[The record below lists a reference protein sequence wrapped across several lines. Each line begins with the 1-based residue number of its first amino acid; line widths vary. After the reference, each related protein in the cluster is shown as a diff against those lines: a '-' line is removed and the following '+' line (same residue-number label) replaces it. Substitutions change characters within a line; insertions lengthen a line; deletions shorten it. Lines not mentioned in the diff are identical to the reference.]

1 MKDGELRVALI
12 GYRFMGR
19 MHAHA
24 YRMVS
29 QLMDPPL
36 RPKVAVLVG
45 RDAAGV
51 EAAARAFEIPSWSTD
66 FREAVT
72 RDDIDAVD
80 IAVPSDQHA
89 EIAMAALAA
98 KKHVLC
104 EKPLA
109 NTVEVARAMRDA
121 AVQAGVTHMVG
132 FNYRRMPAMA
142 LARRLIDEGRLGRVF
157 HVRATYLQD
166 WAVDP
171 NTPLT
176 WRFRKDVAGSGS
188 LGDLLTH
195 LIDLTRYLVGE
206 FGEVMAMQETFIR
219 ERPVVTAAVGSGLG
233 PAQAGSEKGPV
244 TVDDATTVLARMENG
259 ALATFEATRFA
270 TGRKNALRIEIHG
283 ERGAIGWDLENLNEL
298 WVAGRDGAVDGFRRV
313 LTTNPEHPYLR
324 HWWPEGH
331 GVGYD
336 VGFAHEIYDWMRAI
350 AGEEPARPDFADGL
364 RCQEVAEA
372 IGRSVAERRVV
383 PVMAS

>member
-24 YRMVS
+24 YRTVR
-29 QLMDPPL
+29 QLMDPALKP
-36 RPKVAVLVG
+36 RVQVLVG

-51 EAAARAFEIPSWSTD
+51 EAQADALEIPAWSTD
-66 FREAVT
+66 FREVIA

-89 EIAMAALAA
+89 EIALAALRA

-109 NTVEVARAMRDA
+109 NTVELARTMRDA
-121 AVQAGVTHMVG
+121 AVAAGVVHLVG
-132 FNYRRMPAMA
+132 FNYRRMPAIA
-142 LARRLIDEGRLGRVF
+142 LARHLIDEGRLGRIF

-171 NTPLT
+171 ATPLT
-176 WRFRKDVAGSGS
+176 WRFQRDVAGSGS

-206 FGEVMAMQETFIR
+206 FSEVMAMQETFIH
-219 ERPVVTAAVGSGLG
+219 ERPVVTAAIGTGLG
-233 PAQAGSEKGPV
+233 PAAAGSARGPV
-244 TVDDATTVLARMENG
+244 TVDDATTVLARMANG

-313 LTTNPEHPYLR
+313 LATHPEHPYLR

-336 VGFAHEIYDWMRAI
+336 AGFAHEIYDWVRAI
-350 AGEEPARPDFADGL
+350 AGKQPVHPDFTDGL
-364 RCQEVAEA
+364 RCQEVVEA
-372 IGRSVAERRVV
+372 IGRSAEEHRAVAVTRL
-383 PVMAS
+383 

>member
-1 MKDGELRVALI
+1 
-12 GYRFMGR
+12 MGR

-24 YRMVS
+24 YRMVQ

-36 RPKVAVLVG
+36 RPVVQVLVG
-45 RDAAGV
+45 RDASGV
-51 EAAARAFEIPSWSTD
+51 QAQARALGIPEWSTD
-66 FREAVT
+66 FRAVVA
-72 RDDIDAVD
+72 REDLDAVD

-89 EIAMAALAA
+89 AIALAALAA

-109 NTVEVARAMRDA
+109 NTVETARTMRDA
-121 AVQAGVTHMVG
+121 AVAAGVVHLVG

-142 LARRLIDEGRLGRVF
+142 LARRWIEEGRLGRIF
-157 HVRATYLQD
+157 HIRATYLQD

-176 WRFRKDVAGSGS
+176 WRFRREVAGSGS

-195 LIDLTRYLVGE
+195 LIDLARYLVGE
-206 FGEVMAMQETFIR
+206 FAEVMAMQETFIH
-219 ERPVVTAAVGSGLG
+219 ERPVVTAAIGAGLG
-233 PAQAGSEKGPV
+233 PAAAGSEKGPV
-244 TVDDATTVLARMENG
+244 TVDDATTVLARMANG

-270 TGRKNALRIEIHG
+270 TGRKNALRMEIHG
-283 ERGAIGWDLENLNEL
+283 ERGAIAWDLENLNEI
-298 WVAGRDGAVDGFRRV
+298 WVAGRDGTADGFRRV
-313 LTTNPEHPYLR
+313 LATHPDHPYLK

-336 VGFAHEIYDWMRAI
+336 VGFAHEIYDWIRAI
-350 AGEEPARPDFADGL
+350 AGEEPVRPDFTDGL

-372 IGRSVAERRVV
+372 IDRSVAEKRAVRVTQ
-383 PVMAS
+383 A